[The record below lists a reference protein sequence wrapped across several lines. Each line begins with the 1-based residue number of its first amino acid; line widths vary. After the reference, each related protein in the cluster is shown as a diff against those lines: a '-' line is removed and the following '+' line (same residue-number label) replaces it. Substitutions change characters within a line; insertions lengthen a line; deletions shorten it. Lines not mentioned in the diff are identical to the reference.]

1 MLFSDRETKRSQYY
15 EEIYSVVEERWLDVH
30 KTEIDWVDGRKVA
43 MCTLYD
49 ITEKKIYQ
57 KEIENQANNDFL
69 TGLFNRMRCE
79 QDLGQFIRK
88 TREKDAT
95 GALLYMGLDDFKH
108 INDGLGHQYGDILLK
123 AISHS
128 LRRIDGIE
136 NTCYRMG
143 GDEFVVIIPD
153 SVYPELERIV
163 REVTSIFKKPWFLK
177 GEDYYCTISM
187 GIVYFP
193 KDGETV
199 EELVRKADIALLSAK
214 RRAKTAW
221 NTMMGWTHLPHT
233 ADWIWRKICVLQP

>member
-1 MLFSDRETKRSQYY
+1 
-15 EEIYSVVEERWLDVH
+15 
-30 KTEIDWVDGRKVA
+30 
-43 MCTLYD
+43 
-49 ITEKKIYQ
+49 
-57 KEIENQANNDFL
+57 
-69 TGLFNRMRCE
+69 
-79 QDLGQFIRK
+79 
-88 TREKDAT
+88 
-95 GALLYMGLDDFKH
+95 MGLDDFKH

-214 RRAKTAW
+214 RRGKNRVEYYDGMDASSSYRRLDLEKNMRTAAM
-221 NTMMGWTHLPHT
+221 NACTEFE
-233 ADWIWRKICVLQP
+233 VFYQPIIDVCQPGEPCCGAEALIR

>member
-1 MLFSDRETKRSQYY
+1 
-15 EEIYSVVEERWLDVH
+15 
-30 KTEIDWVDGRKVA
+30 
-43 MCTLYD
+43 
-49 ITEKKIYQ
+49 
-57 KEIENQANNDFL
+57 
-69 TGLFNRMRCE
+69 
-79 QDLGQFIRK
+79 
-88 TREKDAT
+88 
-95 GALLYMGLDDFKH
+95 MGLDDFKH

-214 RRAKTAW
+214 RRGKNRVEYYDGMDASSSYRRLDLEKNMRTAAM
-221 NTMMGWTHLPHT
+221 NACTCLLYTSPSPRDT
-233 ADWIWRKICVLQP
+233 R